1 MQKDLK
7 EILGEERCPPMQK
20 LQQEKK
26 RLLDQKKEQ
35 YEAYRSVREEWLEIG
50 KIINNR
56 DSFLQKQNTAGRE
69 TRSNTDLELASAR
82 GRDWTLT
89 LRAFS
94 MPATVNITRNR

>member
-1 MQKDLK
+1 MDKRQSKNKKKFRQENRAELELYDQVQKDIK
-7 EILGEERCPPMQK
+7 EILGEERFPSMQK

-50 KIINNR
+50 KIIKNR

-69 TRSNTDLELASAR
+69 TRSNTDLE
-82 GRDWTLT
+82 
-89 LRAFS
+89 
-94 MPATVNITRNR
+94 